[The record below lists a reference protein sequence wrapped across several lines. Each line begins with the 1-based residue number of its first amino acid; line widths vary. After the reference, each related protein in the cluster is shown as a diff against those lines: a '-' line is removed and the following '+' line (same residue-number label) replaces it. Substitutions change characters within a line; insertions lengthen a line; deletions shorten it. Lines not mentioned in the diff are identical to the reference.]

1 MGLRVPRSVL
11 VMDRASL
18 QRLRN
23 YTKGVMERT
32 ICADE
37 ARYEQITELLF
48 FRIDA
53 RIAAQNASAVRVPAP
68 ANGVAPASASARVS
82 GPQPPV
88 ESVPVP
94 IRALQNFIPRQ
105 TFVPRNVKSVECLV
119 HLWRKGDASIGCPI
133 ALRKLQAA
141 AMRKQLIR
149 GYHNSWW
156 VSLNHKDAMARYSL
170 VIASIVAV
178 KEDQINKFDEGLDQH
193 WKEAVLLYHQKWALS
208 GTLPSISAL
217 VKILR
222 REH

>member
-11 VMDRASL
+11 AMDRASL

-53 RIAAQNASAVRVPAP
+53 RIAAQNASAARVPDP
-68 ANGVAPASASARVS
+68 ANGIAPASASARVS

-119 HLWRKGDASIGCPI
+119 HLWQKGDASIGCPM

-193 WKEAVLLYHQKWALS
+193 WTRSRFIVSSKMGCIWNF
-208 GTLPSISAL
+208 PFNISFS
-217 VKILR
+217 
-222 REH
+222 ENYP